1 MSQRASERPSSS
13 THKKLRS
20 HPAVRNYLLFGMAS
34 LFLVVV
40 CLADRGLGWWCLM
53 PALIGAVALLAE
65 WGAGPPL
72 VLVSLTGL
80 LLSAPR
86 PRYGFTYWMRDQVP
100 TLLDL
105 VLGAAVL
112 GYAMTHYRY
121 LALVRN
127 VFPPDSRRPSGS
139 RADTGRRRSAD
150 LVSPREMV
158 LVALALPLWIGLAVA
173 VWGWAVEDLP
183 PLDMS
188 RELFRTLRLI
198 WAALAVVGVTV
209 VVAGYLRQAAATPEE
224 ALLSMQDVVWRATRR
239 EQSHL
244 NRWLAWARLRAQRFA
259 ALRARRPRSAA
270 RQNVRRPS

>member
-1 MSQRASERPSSS
+1 MSQRDSERSSSS
-13 THKKLRS
+13 TRRRLRA

-72 VLVSLTGL
+72 MLVSLTGL

-86 PRYGFTYWMRDQVP
+86 PRYGYTDWARDQVP

-105 VLGAAVL
+105 VLAAAVL

-121 LALVRN
+121 LALVRH
-127 VFPPDSRRPSGS
+127 VFPPDPRRPSGS
-139 RADTGRRRSAD
+139 RADPGRRRSAD
-150 LVSPREMV
+150 LVSPREMA
-158 LVALALPLWIGLAVA
+158 LVALALPLWVGLAVV

-188 RELFRTLRLI
+188 RELFRTLRII
-198 WAALAVVGVTV
+198 WAVLAVVGVTV
-209 VVAGYLRQAAATPEE
+209 VAAGYLRQAAATPEE
-224 ALLSMQDVVWRATRR
+224 ALVYTQDIVWRATRH
-239 EQSHL
+239 EQRQL

-259 ALRARRPRSAA
+259 APRGKI
-270 RQNVRRPS
+270 

>member
-1 MSQRASERPSSS
+1 
-13 THKKLRS
+13 
-20 HPAVRNYLLFGMAS
+20 VRNYLLFGMAS

-53 PALIGAVALLAE
+53 PALIGAIALLAE
-65 WGAGPPL
+65 WGLGPPL
-72 VLVSLTGL
+72 VLMSLTGL
-80 LLSAPR
+80 LLSVPR
-86 PRYGFTYWMRDQVP
+86 PRNLYAYLARDQMP

-121 LALVRN
+121 LALVRH
-127 VFPPDSRRPSGS
+127 VFPPDPHRPSGG
-139 RADTGRRRSAD
+139 RADPGRRRSAD

-158 LVALALPLWIGLAVA
+158 LVALSLPLWMGLAVVA
-173 VWGWAVEDLP
+173 WGWAVEDLP

-198 WAALAVVGVTV
+198 WAVLAVVGATV
-209 VVAGYLRQAAATPEE
+209 VVSGYLRQAAATTTE
-224 ALLSMQDVVWRATRR
+224 AQLYLQDVVWRATRR

-244 NRWLAWARLRAQRFA
+244 NRWLVWARLRAQRSTEAGYRFGA
-259 ALRARRPRSAA
+259 TRRGARITLSRKRSD
-270 RQNVRRPS
+270 